1 MGVSSAIL
9 LAAQQLSAPEFR
21 RVLVRAI
28 GLSVIT
34 FIGLAVGV
42 QWALVHWGLVAMPW
56 IGTLIQFLGGFATL
70 GLAWVLFPAVA
81 TFMVG
86 LLV

>member
-1 MGVSSAIL
+1 MCRLVMGVSSAIL

-28 GLSVIT
+28 GLSAIT

-42 QWALVHWGLVAMPW
+42 Q
-56 IGTLIQFLGGFATL
+56 
-70 GLAWVLFPAVA
+70 
-81 TFMVG
+81 
-86 LLV
+86 